1 VTADQNG
8 LDLPRHS
15 HPREPIAAKVPE
27 ITALFWVIKIL
38 TTGMGESTS
47 DFLGNVSNLLW
58 AVVGITGFVVAMW
71 LQLRVRRYVAPI
83 YWFAVVMVAI
93 VGTRAA
99 DLLHNQI
106 GIPFWGS
113 TALYAV
119 LVALVFCLWHR
130 VEGTLSIH
138 SIVTR
143 RRERFYWLT
152 VLLTFALGTAAGDW
166 TAASLRLGY
175 LPSGIMF
182 LIIIALPAIAWWRW
196 RLNEIAT
203 FWFAYVLT
211 RPLGASFADWLG
223 KPIGGSGGGRGL
235 GDGTV
240 SAVATVAI
248 VALVAYVA
256 VAKND
261 IQPVAH
267 HSRGHDL
274 SSRLEPA
281 SSTTMAP

>member
-8 LDLPRHS
+8 LDLSRDK
-15 HPREPIAAKVPE
+15 HPREPVAAKVPE

-58 AVVGITGFVVAMW
+58 AVVGITGFIVAMW
-71 LQLRVRRYVAPI
+71 LQLRIRRYVAPI

-113 TALYAV
+113 TAFYAV
-119 LVALVFCLWHR
+119 LVALVFGLWHR
-130 VEGTLSIH
+130 AEGTLSIH

-166 TAASLRLGY
+166 TASSLRLGY
-175 LPSGIMF
+175 LPSGLMF
-182 LIIIALPAIAWWRW
+182 LIVIALPAIAWWRL

-203 FWFAYVLT
+203 FWCAYVLT

-256 VAKND
+256 TAKND
-261 IQPVAH
+261 IQPVAR
-267 HSRGHDL
+267 HSRDRDL

-281 SSTTMAP
+281 SSTTMAS